1 MAFKRQLPAMKKL
14 LLPAL
19 MCAMLH
25 TQAQDPTVKD
35 LKSAT
40 EKKVNKADGID
51 TIPKT
56 WKKGALFNLN
66 INQGSLSNW
75 AAGGDQFSFS
85 LNAFTNL
92 YAFYKKGKHSWD
104 NTLDLAY
111 GIVNTTS
118 LGSRKA
124 SDRIDFLTKYGYA
137 LTPKVNL
144 AGLLNARTQ
153 FANGYSYLKGANNAD
168 SAALTSKFLAPA
180 YVLLSAGIDY
190 KPNQNWSLFI
200 SPVTSRWVIVNN
212 DFLAPQYGLDP
223 GKNARSEFGA
233 FGSVNYQQTFK
244 DKFSIKSRLDLF
256 SNYKENPQNIDIF
269 WSNVFTAKITKRI
282 NFSLNVDVI
291 YDDDVENVKPGKGP
305 APQIL
310 QLMGI
315 GFAYNIK
322 NY

>member
-1 MAFKRQLPAMKKL
+1 MKKF
-14 LLPAL
+14 LLPCL
-19 MCAMLH
+19 LCTVLYSH
-25 TQAQDPTVKD
+25 AQDATVKE

-40 EKKVNKADGID
+40 DKKINKADGID

-56 WKKGALFNLN
+56 WKKGGTFSLN

-137 LTPKVNL
+137 LSPKVNL
-144 AGLLNARTQ
+144 AGLFNARTQ
-153 FANGYSYLKGANNAD
+153 FANGFSYLKAADNTD

-190 KPNQNWSLFI
+190 KPNKNLSFFI
-200 SPVTSRWVIVNN
+200 SPVTSRWVIVTD
-212 DFLAPQYGLDP
+212 DFLAPQYGLEP
-223 GKNARSEFGA
+223 GKNTRSEFGA
-233 FGSVNYQQTFK
+233 FGSVNYQQSFN
-244 DKFSIKSRLDLF
+244 DKFTFKSRLDLF
-256 SNYKENPQNIDIF
+256 SNYKANPQNIDVF
-269 WSNVFTAKITKRI
+269 WSNVFTAKITKHI
-282 NFSLNVDVI
+282 NFSLNVDMI
-291 YDDDVENVKPGKGP
+291 YDDDVQNVKPGKGP

-315 GFAYNIK
+315 GFAYNLK